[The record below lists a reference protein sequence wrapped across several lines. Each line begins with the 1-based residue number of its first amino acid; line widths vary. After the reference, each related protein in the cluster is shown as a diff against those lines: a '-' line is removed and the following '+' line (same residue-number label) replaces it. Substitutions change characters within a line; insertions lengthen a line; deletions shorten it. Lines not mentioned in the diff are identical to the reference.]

1 MDIQLH
7 TISRL
12 IKRTVEGRNEEHK
25 HLSSHAEE
33 KEEVGT
39 WQVSQLKKRT

>member
-1 MDIQLH
+1 MNIQLH
-7 TISRL
+7 SISRL
-12 IKRTVEGRNEEHK
+12 IKRTIEGRNEEHK

-39 WQVSQLKKRT
+39 WQVSQLEKCT